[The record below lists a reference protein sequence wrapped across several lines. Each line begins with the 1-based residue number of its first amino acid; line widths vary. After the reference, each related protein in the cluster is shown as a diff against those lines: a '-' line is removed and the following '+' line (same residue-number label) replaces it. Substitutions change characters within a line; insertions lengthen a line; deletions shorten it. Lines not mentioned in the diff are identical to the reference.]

1 MDEGEGEEGE
11 DRLPLGR
18 TGQPL
23 NLDIDAPSEVIIT
36 RGGREGRKD

>member
-23 NLDIDAPSEVIIT
+23 DWDVDAPSEVI
-36 RGGREGRKD
+36 RKKEREGGR